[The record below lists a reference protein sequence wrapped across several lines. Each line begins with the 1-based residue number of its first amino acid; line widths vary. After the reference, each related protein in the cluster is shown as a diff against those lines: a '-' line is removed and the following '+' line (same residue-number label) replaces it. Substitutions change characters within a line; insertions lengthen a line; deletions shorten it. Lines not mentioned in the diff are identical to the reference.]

1 MGKKIRLIYRN
12 KDFLFLLSSEL
23 ISTFGDVFFYT
34 AISWLAFS
42 MTNSTFSVSLL
53 NIADLIPTLLFVM
66 VISIFIDRSNQ
77 QRKIMMSIYLI
88 QGIITAALCIL
99 VMLGYLNIGMVFIFI
114 FLNSAA
120 ASGKNP
126 LINKILVHINHG
138 ELAEMNTLLTT
149 GKRIISV
156 IGSLLAGFC
165 ADYISFIVFIDFI
178 TFILSFILI
187 SRINYGEMTSEN
199 EETSVLQD
207 TKEIKNYLKTNK
219 NLTWFL
225 LLSFSVST
233 ASLSVMI
240 AFPSISE
247 NILKMGSEGYGLLNS
262 VANFSGMVIL
272 FLFPVIDKLTKRL
285 EVLII
290 LLGVFTIAFGLS
302 SHILFVLICLMLFE
316 IISALMDVS
325 LPTILQTI
333 ISEQMIGRMFG
344 IITILSIVSSIIGQ
358 FVFGY
363 LIDHFNTSFIL
374 TIAGIYC
381 IFIAFIIKHNM
392 DKFPKLKEKAIV
404 D

>member
-1 MGKKIRLIYRN
+1 MMKKLKTIRQN

-77 QRKIMMSIYLI
+77 QRKIMMSIYFI

-138 ELAEMNTLLTT
+138 ELAEMNTLITT

-187 SRINYGEMTSEN
+187 SKINYREMASEN

-225 LLSFSVST
+225 LSSFSVST

-272 FLFPVIDKLTKRL
+272 LLFPVIDKLTKRL

-344 IITILSIVSSIIGQ
+344 IITILSIVSSMIGQ

-363 LIDHFNTSFIL
+363 LIDHFDTPLIL

-381 IFIAFIIKHNM
+381 IFIAFIIKHKM

>member
-42 MTNSTFSVSLL
+42 VTNSTFSVSLL

-77 QRKIMMSIYLI
+77 QRKIMMSIYFI

-99 VMLGYLNIGMVFIFI
+99 VVLGYLNIWMVFIFI

-165 ADYISFIVFIDFI
+165 ANYISFIVFIDFM

-262 VANFSGMVIL
+262 VANFSGMIIL
-272 FLFPVIDKLTKRL
+272 LLFPVIDKLTKRL

-302 SHILFVLICLMLFE
+302 THIIFVLICLMLFE

-344 IITILSIVSSIIGQ
+344 IITILSIVSSMIGQ

-381 IFIAFIIKHNM
+381 ILVAFIIKHNM
-392 DKFPKLKEKAIV
+392 DRFPKLKEKAIV

>member
-1 MGKKIRLIYRN
+1 MKKLKTIRQN

-77 QRKIMMSIYLI
+77 QRKIMMSIYFI

-126 LINKILVHINHG
+126 LINKILVYINHG

-240 AFPSISE
+240 AFPSVSE

-272 FLFPVIDKLTKRL
+272 LLFPVIDKLTKRL

-333 ISEQMIGRMFG
+333 ISKQMIGRMFG
-344 IITILSIVSSIIGQ
+344 IITILSIVSSMIGQ

-363 LIDHFNTSFIL
+363 LIDHFDTPLIL

-381 IFIAFIIKHNM
+381 IFIAFIIKHKM